1 MSRRFPHHQP
11 LILVLNQ
18 HLLSKFVAVS
28 IQQIIGFVNAYLAAV
43 KCRALKKATV
53 FFALRFP
60 FAMVLISVLFLGLQ
74 PLANAQNLSPVP
86 KLTARVTDLTATL
99 SASDKSALE
108 SKLQAFEQ
116 RKGSQIAVLIV
127 GTTSPEAIEQ
137 YSIRVVEAWKLGR
150 ASALGKKVDDGVL
163 LLVAKDDRKV
173 RIEVGYGLEGSITD
187 ALAKRIISEQIA
199 PRFRAG
205 DFVGGVNAGVDKLTS
220 IIEGAGLP
228 DAVKAPSNAGTSG
241 GGAEEDLLGT
251 LLPILII
258 AFFSSMIFGRIF
270 GSLATGGAAAFLATG
285 TAIAPPFAFGLA
297 AVGTFILASVLF
309 GMRRGV
315 VSSPSSWNNRRG
327 SRSRAPVFIPGGWGG
342 GGGFGGGSSG
352 GGFGGGGGG
361 FGGGGASG
369 DW

>member
-1 MSRRFPHHQP
+1 
-11 LILVLNQ
+11 VNQ
-18 HLLSKFVAVS
+18 
-28 IQQIIGFVNAYLAAV
+28 YLAD
-43 KCRALKKATV
+43 KKRIALKKVMTT
-53 FFALRFP
+53 
-60 FAMVLISVLFLGLQ
+60 SVLCFAFLSVFVSLVVLGL
-74 PLANAQNLSPVP
+74 PLLVNAQNLSAVP
-86 KLTARVTDLTATL
+86 KLTTRVTDLTATL
-99 SASDKSALE
+99 SATDKATLE

-116 RKGSQIAVLIV
+116 RKGSQVAVLIV
-127 GTTSPEAIEQ
+127 GTTTPEAIEQ

-150 ASALGKKVDDGVL
+150 ASVQGQKVDDGVL

-187 ALAKRIISEQIA
+187 ALAKRIISEQIS

-205 DFVGGVNAGVDKLTS
+205 DFIGGINAGVDKITS
-220 IIEGAGLP
+220 LIDGAGLP
-228 DAVKAPSNAGTSG
+228 NVVKTPNSAGPSG
-241 GGAEEDLLGT
+241 GNAEDDLLGT
-251 LLPILII
+251 LLPIFVI

-270 GSLATGGAAAFLATG
+270 GSLTTGGAAAFLATG
-285 TAIAPPFAFGLA
+285 TAIAPPIAFGVA

-315 VSSPSSWNNRRG
+315 ASSPSSWNNRRG
-327 SRSRAPVFIPGGWGG
+327 SRRNAPVFIPGGWGG

>member
-1 MSRRFPHHQP
+1 
-11 LILVLNQ
+11 LVV
-18 HLLSKFVAVS
+18 F
-28 IQQIIGFVNAYLAAV
+28 AV
-43 KCRALKKATV
+43 KSILTKQLPFSFFKERAFAFFIAIGILTSTV
-53 FFALRFP
+53 SLVGAAFA
-60 FAMVLISVLFLGLQ
+60 Q
-74 PLANAQNLSPVP
+74 PIQTVP
-86 KLTARVTDLTATL
+86 KLSARVTDLTATL
-99 SASDKSALE
+99 SSAEKVALE
-108 SKLQAFEQ
+108 SKLQALEQ
-116 RKGSQIAVLIV
+116 RKGSQVAVLIV

-150 ASALGKKVDDGVL
+150 AAVQGKKVDDGVL

-173 RIEVGYGLEGSITD
+173 RIEVGYGLEGSIPD

-199 PRFRAG
+199 PRFRTG
-205 DFVGGVNAGVDKLTS
+205 DFSGGINAAVDKLTS
-220 IIEGAGLP
+220 LIDGAGLP
-228 DAVKAPSNAGTSG
+228 EATKAPTKSG
-241 GGAEEDLLGT
+241 AQTGNSEDDLIGA
-251 LLPILII
+251 LLPIAVI

-285 TAIAPPFAFGLA
+285 TALAPPVAFGVA

-315 VSSPSSWNNRRG
+315 TASPNRWNNRRG
-327 SRSRAPVFIPGGWGG
+327 STRNAPIFIPGGWGG

>member
-1 MSRRFPHHQP
+1 
-11 LILVLNQ
+11 
-18 HLLSKFVAVS
+18 
-28 IQQIIGFVNAYLAAV
+28 VNAYLAAV
-43 KCRALKKATV
+43 KYRALKKATF

-60 FAMVLISVLFLGLQ
+60 FILVLVSVLLLGLQ
-74 PLANAQNLSPVP
+74 PLANAQNQSPVP

-116 RKGSQIAVLIV
+116 RKGSQIAVLVV
-127 GTTSPEAIEQ
+127 GTTTPEAIEQ

-150 ASALGKKVDDGVL
+150 ASVVGKKVDDGVL

-205 DFVGGVNAGVDKLTS
+205 DFVGGINAGVDKLS
-220 IIEGAGLP
+220 GIIEGAGLP
-228 DAVKAPSNAGTSG
+228 DAVKAPSNTGTNG

-285 TAIAPPFAFGLA
+285 TAIAPPIAFGVA

-342 GGGFGGGSSG
+342 GFGGGSSG

>member
-1 MSRRFPHHQP
+1 MLMQ
-11 LILVLNQ
+11 LV
-18 HLLSKFVAVS
+18 KG
-28 IQQIIGFVNAYLAAV
+28 IAV
-43 KCRALKKATV
+43 KMT
-53 FFALRFP
+53 
-60 FAMVLISVLFLGLQ
+60 MLFSMLCAAFLTLAILDGLSI
-74 PLANAQNLSPVP
+74 ADAQGWQTVP
-86 KLTARVTDLTATL
+86 KLSARVTDLTATL
-99 SASDKSALE
+99 SATDKAALE

-116 RKGSQIAVLIV
+116 RKGSQVAVLIV
-127 GTTSPEAIEQ
+127 GTTAPEAIEQ

-150 ASALGKKVDDGVL
+150 AAVQGKKVDDGVL

-187 ALAKRIISEQIA
+187 AQSKRVISEQIA

-205 DFVGGVNAGVDKLTS
+205 DFVGGVNAAVDKLTGL
-220 IIEGAGLP
+220 IEGAGLP
-228 DAVKAPSNAGTSG
+228 DAVKAPNSSGSSG
-241 GGAEEDLLGT
+241 GNSENDLFGT
-251 LLPILII
+251 LLPVLVI

-270 GSLATGGAAAFLATG
+270 GSLATGGAAAFLAAG
-285 TAIAPPFAFGLA
+285 TAIAPPIAFGVA
-297 AVGTFILASVLF
+297 AIGTFILASVLF

-315 VSSPSSWNNRRG
+315 ASSPGSWNSQRGARR
-327 SRSRAPVFIPGGWGG
+327 SAPVFIPGGWGG

>member
-1 MSRRFPHHQP
+1 
-11 LILVLNQ
+11 
-18 HLLSKFVAVS
+18 VS
-28 IQQIIGFVNAYLAAV
+28 ASLADITYV
-43 KCRALKKATV
+43 ALKKVMNMSARC
-53 FFALRFP
+53 FA
-60 FAMVLISVLFLGLQ
+60 VLSVLVSLTVLGSPL
-74 PLANAQNLSPVP
+74 LANAQSLSVIP
-86 KLTARVTDLTATL
+86 KLTARVTDLTGTL
-99 SASDKSALE
+99 SAIDKATLE

-116 RKGSQIAVLIV
+116 RKGSQVAVLIV
-127 GTTSPEAIEQ
+127 GTTAPEAIEQ
-137 YSIRVVEAWKLGR
+137 YSIRVVEAWRLGR
-150 ASALGKKVDDGVL
+150 AAVQGKKVDDGVL

-187 ALAKRIISEQIA
+187 ALSKRIISEQIA

-205 DFVGGVNAGVDKLTS
+205 DFIGGLNTGVDKITGL
-220 IIEGAGLP
+220 IDGAGLP
-228 DAVKAPSNAGTSG
+228 DAVKSPNNPGSSG
-241 GGAEEDLLGT
+241 SIAEEDLLGT
-251 LLPILII
+251 LLPIVVI
-258 AFFSSMIFGRIF
+258 AFFSSMIFGRLF

-285 TAIAPPFAFGLA
+285 TAIAPPIAFGVA
-297 AVGTFILASVLF
+297 AVGTFVLASVLF

-327 SRSRAPVFIPGGWGG
+327 SRRSAPVFIPGGWGG

>member
-1 MSRRFPHHQP
+1 MQ
-11 LILVLNQ
+11 
-18 HLLSKFVAVS
+18 LLKGIS
-28 IQQIIGFVNAYLAAV
+28 
-43 KCRALKKATV
+43 LKM
-53 FFALRFP
+53 
-60 FAMVLISVLFLGLQ
+60 AMLFSVLFTVFLTTIVLGGFSIVNAQGLQ
-74 PLANAQNLSPVP
+74 AVP
-86 KLTARVTDLTATL
+86 KLSARVTDVTATL
-99 SASDKSALE
+99 SATDKATLE

-116 RKGSQIAVLIV
+116 RKGSQVAVLIV
-127 GTTSPEAIEQ
+127 GTTAPEAIEQ
-137 YSIRVVEAWKLGR
+137 YSIRVVESWKLGR
-150 ASALGKKVDDGVL
+150 AAVQGKKVDDGVL

-187 ALAKRIISEQIA
+187 AQSKRIISEQIA

-205 DFVGGVNAGVDKLTS
+205 DFVGGVNAGVDKLTGL
-220 IIEGAGLP
+220 IEGAGLP
-228 DAVKAPSNAGTSG
+228 DSVKAPNSGSSTSNVGD
-241 GGAEEDLLGT
+241 DLFGT
-251 LLPILII
+251 LLPILVI

-270 GSLATGGAAAFLATG
+270 GSLVTGGAAAFLAAG
-285 TAIAPPFAFGLA
+285 TAIAPPIAFGVV

-315 VSSPSSWNNRRG
+315 ASSPGSWNNQRGARR
-327 SRSRAPVFIPGGWGG
+327 SAPVFIPGGWGG